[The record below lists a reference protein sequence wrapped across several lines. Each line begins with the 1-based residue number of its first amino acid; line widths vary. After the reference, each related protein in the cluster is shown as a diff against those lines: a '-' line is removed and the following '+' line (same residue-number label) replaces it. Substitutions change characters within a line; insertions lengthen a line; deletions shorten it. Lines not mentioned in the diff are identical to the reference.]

1 MFQKKGLRYPKIVK
15 SSRRPSEAPV
25 LSSDGEVYLSRFWKS
40 CSERNPPGGRY
51 LLIRDLQGS
60 QISRG
65 ASCGQ
70 GTFNPE
76 MFAQMLRLRQIKILL
91 RSASCTCKDTQIRA
105 TQCWKEKRYI
115 IIIIIIIII
124 ITVDCCLLLCKPV
137 DPISAFNVKAVDGS
151 HLDDSMALRRKGMK
165 AAGEFVDI
173 HWSRSLVCFFQE
185 LAWKTLFF
193 VLPEVEVLFVL
204 LLAFL
209 VWLLFGMYAEYD
221 GMFFGWLIGFF
232 GGTPK
237 WPGKSYPFVDLC
249 EAWFIGLWWR
259 GWGWMRQVP
268 EYLETYTVDTRLE
281 LLNQLSPDSLCQ
293 CGAVYVRVL
302 GMKSMG
308 CRKWWVASLRQRV
321 LASHSFQRMM
331 LTMALFFEDGRII
344 AISYNSGPTSWKLSW
359 NNPWPRWSP
368 SSC

>member
-1 MFQKKGLRYPKIVK
+1 
-15 SSRRPSEAPV
+15 
-25 LSSDGEVYLSRFWKS
+25 
-40 CSERNPPGGRY
+40 
-51 LLIRDLQGS
+51 
-60 QISRG
+60 
-65 ASCGQ
+65 
-70 GTFNPE
+70 
-76 MFAQMLRLRQIKILL
+76 
-91 RSASCTCKDTQIRA
+91 
-105 TQCWKEKRYI
+105 
-115 IIIIIIIII
+115 
-124 ITVDCCLLLCKPV
+124 
-137 DPISAFNVKAVDGS
+137 
-151 HLDDSMALRRKGMK
+151 MK

-173 HWSRSLVCFFQE
+173 HWFRSFGLSFFFICT
-185 LAWKTLFF
+185 KTLFF
-193 VLPEVEVLFVL
+193 FFSEVEVL

-209 VWLLFGMYAEYD
+209 VWLLFVMYAEYD
-221 GMFFGWLIGFF
+221 GMFFGWLIVFF

-237 WPGKSYPFVDLC
+237 SKWSGKNYPFVELC

-308 CRKWWVASLRQRV
+308 CRKWWVASLSQRV

-344 AISYNSGPTSWKLSW
+344 AISYNGGPTSWKLSW
-359 NNPWPRWSP
+359 NNPWLRWSL
-368 SSC
+368 SYC